1 MRIKWD
7 IISGQEPFM
16 SQNGL
21 KRAIIWRVI
30 SQKRA
35 KTGDNIPFIN

>member
-21 KRAIIWRVI
+21 KRAMKWHIV
-30 SQKRA
+30 SQNRA
-35 KTGDNIPFIN
+35 KTDDNIPFIN